1 MTRFSSEATSGF
13 YDFDIVPLSGAHL
26 SEIWILWKA
35 QYKEELSAGGK
46 IPNRWDSYREEIQS
60 LLRKRVK
67 SDYAMVAETRNE
79 IVGYMFFDVFPFHN
93 EQTAFCPII
102 GHATK
107 QAHRREISE
116 KLYQSLSKK
125 LVTDGILNHTITYF
139 AHDEGLK
146 ETVFELGF
154 GLIVVDAF
162 RGLNTFSS
170 SVSSINIIRADSS
183 HIDVVE
189 ALGEEARGYYLE
201 APLFLT
207 RKKQPHDYYHRL
219 FSEDAAIFLAFSRNE
234 PVGLMQIRK
243 NKELDPM
250 TLSDTNT
257 GLIDQMGA
265 YIKPTFRRQGIGRAL
280 LLKCVQWC
288 QHRGITRIHVDFESA
303 NLSARPF
310 WLEYFTAALH
320 SARRTVYRDILGPQ
334 QT

>member
-1 MTRFSSEATSGF
+1 MTEFSSKATSGF
-13 YDFDIVPLSGAHL
+13 HDFDIVPLSGAHL
-26 SEIWILWKA
+26 SEMWLLWKT

-46 IPNRWDSYREEIQS
+46 IPDKWDSYREEIQS
-60 LLRKRVK
+60 LLGKRIR
-67 SDYAMVAETRNE
+67 SDYAMGAETRNG

-102 GHATK
+102 GHSAK
-107 QAHRREISE
+107 QPHRRQILE

-125 LVTDGILNHTITYF
+125 LVTNGILNHAITYF
-139 AHDEGLK
+139 AHDEDLK

-162 RGLNTFSS
+162 RGLNTFPSE
-170 SVSSINIIRADSS
+170 VLGINIILADSS

-189 ALGEEARGYYLE
+189 ALGEEARSYYLE
-201 APLFLT
+201 SPLFLT
-207 RKKQPHDYYHRL
+207 RKKQPHDYYRRL

-234 PVGLMQIRK
+234 PVGIMQIRK
-243 NKELDPM
+243 NKELDPI

-288 QHRGITRIHVDFESA
+288 RHNDITRIHVDFEFA
-303 NLSARPF
+303 NLSGRPF
-310 WLEYFTAALH
+310 WLKYFSAAMH
-320 SARRTVYRDILGPQ
+320 SARRAIYRDVRTQEI
-334 QT
+334 